1 MLLVP
6 QVRDPEGDRERVVR
20 ASAQGVRPQDP
31 PARGSQDGE
40 EREEVPQAGAGGDQ
54 DPRAPE
60 EAGQGQHL
68 QYHPHVRQL
77 LIQVIQ
83 QIIHSWP
90 QAKNC
95 ISDISV
101 KLAIKLFTLMSNP
114 LIYHKQC

>member
-1 MLLVP
+1 MLLFP

-83 QIIHSWP
+83 
-90 QAKNC
+90 
-95 ISDISV
+95 
-101 KLAIKLFTLMSNP
+101 
-114 LIYHKQC
+114 

>member
-1 MLLVP
+1 MPLVP
-6 QVRDPEGDRERVVR
+6 QVRDPEGDRERVVW

-83 QIIHSWP
+83 QIIQWP
-90 QAKNC
+90 G
-95 ISDISV
+95 
-101 KLAIKLFTLMSNP
+101 
-114 LIYHKQC
+114 HKQRIAFLTFPSSWRSNCSL

>member
-40 EREEVPQAGAGGDQ
+40 EREEVPSASTGGDQ
-54 DPRAPE
+54 DSGTPE

-68 QYHPHVRQL
+68 QHHPHVRQL
-77 LIQVIQ
+77 LIQVID
-83 QIIHSWP
+83 QI
-90 QAKNC
+90 
-95 ISDISV
+95 V
-101 KLAIKLFTLMSNP
+101 R
-114 LIYHKQC
+114 